1 MNIRFIHY
9 WLVAIVATMIFTS
22 CDEHLEEDF
31 SWRSWQPGMV
41 YCTNGEVSTYDRCIA
56 DGNIPEAVLFYI
68 DATDAISGVAYAVS
82 LKDSPANAFCN
93 PDTIYVTQGTSADIS
108 ACDGETNT
116 TAMRYG
122 KIASPVAASIQ
133 DKYFIPSVS
142 EMYKLF
148 VARNVV
154 NQTIERCG
162 GDILPIDN
170 VDCWYWTSTECEVA
184 TTDRAWRF
192 SLYSGRFESTDKH
205 SAFPVRPILM
215 IRLNKEEQR

>member
-93 PDTIYVTQGTSADIS
+93 PDTIYVTQGTSADIT

-122 KIASPVAASIQ
+122 KIASPIATSIS

-148 VARNVV
+148 VTRSVV

-170 VDCWYWTSTECEVA
+170 DDTSQQR
-184 TTDRAWRF
+184 RAEI
-192 SLYSGRFESTDKH
+192 SHDGRE
-205 SAFPVRPILM
+205 
-215 IRLNKEEQR
+215 